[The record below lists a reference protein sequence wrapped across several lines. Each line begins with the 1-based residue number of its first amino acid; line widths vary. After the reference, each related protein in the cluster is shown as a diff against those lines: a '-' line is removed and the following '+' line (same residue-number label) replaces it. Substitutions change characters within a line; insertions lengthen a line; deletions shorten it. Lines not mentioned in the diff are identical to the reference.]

1 MRPAG
6 DILRAIR
13 ALPHGT
19 VDQILRDE
27 TPIILAPHPD
37 DEVIGC
43 GALIAASARA
53 GRAPVIVYVTDG
65 SGSHPN
71 SRMFPRPALIALR
84 QQEARLAS
92 RVLGV
97 ASTRVHF
104 LGVRDTAA
112 PQYGPELT
120 AAAQTI
126 IETIR
131 HYPNPVVFAPWI
143 NDPHGDHQ
151 SVSKKA
157 TLVCR
162 ILMARHLSYLVWGW
176 TLPEEQPIEG
186 EIAGWR
192 YPVGRERQRKSRALH
207 AYRSQTSN
215 LIDDDPAAFH
225 LDGKTLKRMLSDDE
239 AFLVNS

>member
-1 MRPAG
+1 LRPAG

-43 GALIAASARA
+43 GALIAASALA
-53 GRAPVIVYVTDG
+53 GRAPVIVYITDG

-71 SRMFPRPALIALR
+71 SRLFPRPALIALR
-84 QQEARLAS
+84 QHEGRLAS

-104 LGVRDTAA
+104 LGVRDTAT
-112 PQYGPELT
+112 PQDGPELA

-151 SVSKKA
+151 SVSKMA

-162 ILMARHLSYLVWGW
+162 ILMARHLSYVVWGW
-176 TLPEEQPIEG
+176 TLPDDLPIEG
-186 EIAGWR
+186 EIAGCR
-192 YPVGRERQRKSRALH
+192 FPVDRERQRKSRALQ
-207 AYRSQTSN
+207 AYQSQISD
-215 LIDDDPAAFH
+215 LIDDDPAGFR
-225 LDGKTLKRMLSDDE
+225 LDAETLELMLSE
-239 AFLVNS
+239 VETFLVNP